1 MERRFEERKRE
12 IEQDA
17 HIDQQALAS
26 CVRQLQQFGTPYFAH
41 FLRSETRQNA
51 QVFLEGLLSD
61 LPRKNLESIAYR
73 YEQERSGLQR
83 FIGQTDWDHQ
93 PLLTRLAEQ
102 VAAEIGEDDG
112 IIAFDPSGF
121 EKDGKKSAGVA
132 AICHTS
138 STRLDAL

>member
-17 HIDQQALAS
+17 HIDKQALAG
-26 CVRQLQQFGTPYFAH
+26 CVRQLQLFGKPYFAH

-83 FIGQTDWDHQ
+83 FTGQTDWDHQ

-102 VAAEIGEDDG
+102 VAVTMSFYFKCTNEMAGTLKTTEVIWTWKCYFGT
-112 IIAFDPSGF
+112 DPNT
-121 EKDGKKSAGVA
+121 A
-132 AICHTS
+132 AQ
-138 STRLDAL
+138 